1 MSQLR
6 AALIGAGPRGLNH
19 LDAIAAF
26 DDVYL
31 AAVCDP
37 SDEARN
43 AAAAK
48 YEPGAAYASVDEM
61 LDAEELDIVVIAT
74 AAGFRPPIV
83 RDVAA
88 SGVRGIY
95 MEKPIANSLALA
107 DAMIEQCRA
116 GDTKL
121 AIGHQRR
128 WTPRFIAI
136 KDAIADGAI
145 GRPTHGLSY
154 WTAGRIGSN
163 GTHFLDMINFVIDG
177 SPVEVTGT
185 VHYGA
190 DRENTSFNE
199 SLELWMSRDPGVVG
213 HVKYAD
219 GYRHMVYCMP
229 DVLLAHTHMFCGS
242 RGRIDLFEV
251 DEEPVLYRARD
262 ADSRDMRS
270 SDTVRPRT
278 LDTPELVIGESEMIG
293 YRELMECIESG
304 GTPTS
309 SGEDGMKALEMVVG
323 FHLSSQAGGSPVA
336 LPIPEADRGF
346 ELNLH

>member
-1 MSQLR
+1 MSEIRVGQIGYRGRGRQL
-6 AALIGAGPRGLNH
+6 ASYWPDVEGATLVAMADMVPEH
-19 LDAIAAF
+19 LEDARTEFPDIAA
-26 DDVYL
+26 Y
-31 AAVCDP
+31 
-37 SDEARN
+37 
-43 AAAAK
+43 
-48 YEPGAAYASVDEM
+48 GMHDEM
-61 LDAEELDIVVIAT
+61 LDAEDLDIVVIAT

-88 SGVRGIY
+88 SDVRGIY
-95 MEKPIANSLALA
+95 MEKPIANSLVEA

-116 GDTKL
+116 GNTRL

-163 GTHFLDMINFVIDG
+163 GTHFFDMMNFVIDNP
-177 SPVEVTGT
+177 PVEVTGT
-185 VHYGA
+185 VHHGT
-190 DRENTSFNE
+190 DRENTAFND
-199 SLELWMSRDPGVVG
+199 SLEDRMAKDPGAVG
-213 HVKYAD
+213 HVRYAN

-251 DEEPVLYRARD
+251 DEDPVLYRARGED
-262 ADSRDMRS
+262 TADMRS
-270 SDTVRPRT
+270 VSTVRSRT
-278 LDTPELVIGESEMIG
+278 LDTPPLVLGESEKIG
-293 YRELMECIESG
+293 YLELMDCIESG
-304 GTPTS
+304 ATPTS
-309 SGEDGMKALEMVVG
+309 SGEDGMKALEIVVG

-336 LPIPEADRGF
+336 LPIPAAERGF
-346 ELNLH
+346 QMDLH

>member
-1 MSQLR
+1 MAEIRVGQVGYRGRGRQL
-6 AALIGAGPRGLNH
+6 ASYWPEVEGATLVAMADMVPEH
-19 LDAIAAF
+19 LEDARTEFPDIA
-26 DDVYL
+26 VYG
-31 AAVCDP
+31 
-37 SDEARN
+37 
-43 AAAAK
+43 K
-48 YEPGAAYASVDEM
+48 HDEM
-61 LDAEELDIVVIAT
+61 LDAEDLDIVVIAT

-95 MEKPIANSLALA
+95 MEKPMANSLVEA

-116 GDTKL
+116 GNTKL

-128 WTPRFIAI
+128 WTPRFIVI

-163 GTHFLDMINFVIDG
+163 GTHFLDMINFVIDD
-177 SPVEVTGT
+177 SPVEITGT
-185 VHYGA
+185 VHYGT

-213 HVKYAD
+213 HVRYAD

-270 SDTVRPRT
+270 SDTVRPQT

-346 ELNLH
+346 KLNLH

>member
-1 MSQLR
+1 MAEIRVGQVGYRGRGRQL
-6 AALIGAGPRGLNH
+6 ASYWPDVEGATLVAMADMVPEH
-19 LDAIAAF
+19 LEDARTVFPDIA
-26 DDVYL
+26 VYTMH
-31 AAVCDP
+31 
-37 SDEARN
+37 
-43 AAAAK
+43 
-48 YEPGAAYASVDEM
+48 DEM
-61 LDAEELDIVVIAT
+61 LDAEELDVVVIAT

-95 MEKPIANSLALA
+95 MEKPIANSLVEA

-116 GDTKL
+116 GNTRL

-163 GTHFLDMINFVIDG
+163 GTHFFDMIGFVID
-177 SPVEVTGT
+177 SPPVEVTGT
-185 VHYGA
+185 VHYGT
-190 DRENTSFNE
+190 DRENTTFNE
-199 SLELWMSRDPGVVG
+199 SLELWMSRDPGAVG
-213 HVKYAD
+213 HVRYAN
-219 GYRHMVYCMP
+219 GYRHMIYCMP

-242 RGRIDLFEV
+242 RGRIDLFEI
-251 DEEPVLYRARD
+251 DEDDVLYRARD
-262 ADSRDMRS
+262 EDADDMRS
-270 SDTVRPRT
+270 SAPVITRT
-278 LDTPELVIGESEMIG
+278 LDTPPLVIGESEMLG
-293 YRELMECIESG
+293 YRELMDCIESG

-309 SGEDGMKALEMVVG
+309 SGEDGMKALEIVVG
-323 FHLSSQAGGSPVA
+323 FHLSSLAGGSPVA

-346 ELNLH
+346 KMTLH